1 MCGKENK
8 TPIPKFSKTSL
19 LTVALLAGALAAS
32 AQQDRFRQLKLEDT
46 SGNQRA
52 LAERMLKE
60 TRVGLGGPWNVMLRS
75 PEMSEGL
82 LSLYNY
88 FRWKT
93 ALPQPLVE
101 LAILTTAREWSV
113 QFEWFAHYPIAL
125 KAGVPPAIL
134 ADLRVGKRPKNMK
147 PEEAVTHDFAV
158 ELCRKHVVSDAT
170 FQKAKTLLG
179 EKNVVDLTSLVGTYI
194 SIGALLNVA
203 EVKTTAKEGP
213 DYLPALQP

>member
-1 MCGKENK
+1 MHAANPLKRW
-8 TPIPKFSKTSL
+8 L
-19 LTVALLAGALAAS
+19 VRAVLLASALAAS
-32 AQQDRFRQLKLEDT
+32 AQQDRFRLLKLEDT
-46 SGNQRA
+46 SGDQHA

-75 PEMSEGL
+75 PEMSQGL

-93 ALPQPLVE
+93 ALPRPLME

-125 KAGVPPAIL
+125 QAGLSPAIL
-134 ADLRVGKRPKNMK
+134 ADLRVGRRPGNMK
-147 PEEAVTHDFAV
+147 PAEAVTHDFTV

-170 FQKAKTLLG
+170 FQKARTLLG

-203 EVKTTAKEGP
+203 EVKTAIKDGP

>member
-1 MCGKENK
+1 MLV
-8 TPIPKFSKTSL
+8 SAVL
-19 LTVALLAGALAAS
+19 LVSTLTAS
-32 AQQDRFRQLKLEDT
+32 AQQNRFRQLKLEDT
-46 SGNQRA
+46 SGDQRA

-82 LSLYNY
+82 LGLYNY

-93 ALPQPLVE
+93 ALPHAVME

-125 KAGVPPAIL
+125 QAGLSPAIL
-134 ADLRVGKRPKNMK
+134 ADVRVRKRPANMK
-147 PEEAVTHDFAV
+147 PEEALTYDFTV
-158 ELCRKHVVSDAT
+158 ELCRKHIVSDTT
-170 FQKAKTLLG
+170 FQKARTLLG

-203 EVKTTAKEGP
+203 EVKTAAKDGP

>member
-1 MCGKENK
+1 M
-8 TPIPKFSKTSL
+8 
-19 LTVALLAGALAAS
+19 LASALAAS
-32 AQQDRFRQLKLEDT
+32 AQQDRFRQLRLEDT
-46 SGNQRA
+46 SGDQHA

-75 PEMSEGL
+75 PEMSQGL

-93 ALPQPLVE
+93 ALPRPLVE

-125 KAGVPPAIL
+125 QAGLSPAIL
-134 ADLRVGKRPKNMK
+134 ADLRVGRRPGNMK
-147 PEEAVTHDFAV
+147 PEEAVTHDFTD

-203 EVKTTAKEGP
+203 EVKTAIKDGP